1 MHIFI
6 IVRLIVS
13 SIMKY
18 LQNQGDCQEGETEML
33 HKMGLYEEPFQSIV
47 AGKKVIEIRLN
58 DEKRQA
64 VQVDDLIEFTNL
76 STDEQVI
83 VRVLER
89 QAFNDF
95 QSLYENV
102 SLEQID
108 CIGWTMNDL
117 LKATYTI
124 YSRESEKQFGAL
136 ALTIERDL

>member
-89 QAFNDF
+89 KHSTIFNRF
-95 QSLYENV
+95 TKTSLSNKSIV
-102 SLEQID
+102 SV
-108 CIGWTMNDL
+108 G
-117 LKATYTI
+117 
-124 YSRESEKQFGAL
+124 R
-136 ALTIERDL
+136 

>member
-1 MHIFI
+1 
-6 IVRLIVS
+6 
-13 SIMKY
+13 
-18 LQNQGDCQEGETEML
+18 ML

-47 AGKKVIEIRLN
+47 AEKK
-58 DEKRQA
+58 
-64 VQVDDLIEFTNL
+64 
-76 STDEQVI
+76 VI

-102 SLEQID
+102 SLKQID

-136 ALTIERDL
+136 ALTIERNL

>member
-1 MHIFI
+1 
-6 IVRLIVS
+6 
-13 SIMKY
+13 
-18 LQNQGDCQEGETEML
+18 ML

-47 AGKKVIEIRLN
+47 AVKKVIEIRLN

-117 LKATYTI
+117 KATYTI